1 MESQKNLRLILII
14 LGAFACVD
22 AFAWYLAATTMQHQQ
37 DLKQQA
43 TQIQSHETTTTDQ
56 YISKKITMKLSSPA
70 FENNGTLQSTFTC
83 DGENVNPPLQISE
96 VPQNAKSLAL
106 IVDDPDA
113 PSGDWVHWLV
123 WNIDPSTKEI
133 QQNTVPASA
142 VQGQTDFGQN
152 KWSGPCPPSGA
163 HHYHFKIYALDT
175 MLELPS
181 TFKKAELQEA
191 MRQHILAQADLVG
204 VYQRKL

>member
-14 LGAFACVD
+14 FGIFACVD
-22 AFAWYLAATTMQHQQ
+22 AFAWYLAVTTMQHQQ
-37 DLKQQA
+37 DLKQQTA
-43 TQIQSHETTTTDQ
+43 QIQTQETTTTDQ

-70 FENNGTLQSTFTC
+70 FENNGTLSSTFTC
-83 DGENVNPPLQISE
+83 DGENINPPLSLSE
-96 VPQNAKSLAL
+96 VPEGTKSLAL
-106 IVDDPDA
+106 IVSDPDA

-123 WNIDPSTKEI
+123 WNIDPTTKEI
-133 QQNTVPASA
+133 NQNTVPASS

-152 KWSGPCPPSGA
+152 KWDGPCPPSGT

-181 TFKKAELQEA
+181 TFKKAELEEA
-191 MRQHILAQADLVG
+191 MKGHITDQTELVG